1 MEDLVEINS
10 IYLFCLDV
18 TEDMIQLSEGTKI
31 RGYSINLKLVPTTD
45 DESAE
50 ASVDPMGQQQKHQRI
65 NRLSAED
72 FIFNSLPSFD
82 INESSSSSLFHEETK
97 RQEAEFMYAE
107 ILREILIQIDST
119 EDEMLDYCRQK
130 YADNKAQLVFIEEFK
145 EYYDPCNA
153 IFWYTRDTFLYR
165 LLNTAFR
172 EQDIDT
178 LYALRY
184 FIKHLHEQ
192 LMELHSLSKTDTK
205 NATTS
210 NIETVYRGQ
219 LMNSNEFD
227 RKIHYNINGFLS
239 VNTFLST
246 TANKELAA
254 FFVSDNITS
263 SSIIDEK
270 DETKRILFQ
279 IDIDQT
285 VNKFPYANISTKS
298 AFGDDEGEMLFTM
311 GAVFRITSIKL
322 ERYEDALLMYEKSL
336 EIRLSVL
343 PNAHSMIATVYNNI
357 AQVYY
362 LQGISGKAAEFW
374 KKALAIQQTSL
385 PSDHPILGRTYQS
398 IAIALYEHGHLE
410 QALEYAKQS
419 QKIKSTNLPTDH
431 RKVKEKNE

>member
-1 MEDLVEINS
+1 
-10 IYLFCLDV
+10 
-18 TEDMIQLSEGTKI
+18 
-31 RGYSINLKLVPTTD
+31 
-45 DESAE
+45 
-50 ASVDPMGQQQKHQRI
+50 
-65 NRLSAED
+65 
-72 FIFNSLPSFD
+72 
-82 INESSSSSLFHEETK
+82 
-97 RQEAEFMYAE
+97 
-107 ILREILIQIDST
+107 
-119 EDEMLDYCRQK
+119 
-130 YADNKAQLVFIEEFK
+130 
-145 EYYDPCNA
+145 
-153 IFWYTRDTFLYR
+153 
-165 LLNTAFR
+165 
-172 EQDIDT
+172 
-178 LYALRY
+178 
-184 FIKHLHEQ
+184 
-192 LMELHSLSKTDTK
+192 MELQSLSKTDTK

-239 VNTFLST
+239 VNTFLLT
-246 TANKELAA
+246 TANKELVT

-311 GAVFRITSIKL
+311 GAVFRITSISKMENGLWHVILKLTGEEDKNLCQLTKYVKGNIIQTIPLISLAKLMGTTARYKKAEQFYLLSLKDSVVSQDAGCTAVVYNDLGLNYKIIEQVDKAVACFQISLDLKLKYLTNADTNPSVAITYNNLGGIYFVQEEYELAAIMYRNAARIHRTSPNPNQISLATCYNNIPTVCKEL

-343 PNAHSMIATVYNNI
+343 PSAHSMIATVYNNI

-374 KKALAIQQTSL
+374 KKTLAIQQTSL

-419 QKIKSTNLPTDH
+419 QKIKSTNFPTDH
-431 RKVKEKNE
+431 PKVKEENE